1 MVPMPYEALQVLG
14 ASVFNPS
21 GSESFSLK
29 ISASWQDTYISTA
42 AKACGVP
49 RAGSS
54 FRKASHTETV
64 SHGATVRQ
72 HKFLDMKIG
81 P

>member
-49 RAGSS
+49 
-54 FRKASHTETV
+54 
-64 SHGATVRQ
+64 
-72 HKFLDMKIG
+72 
-81 P
+81 

>member
-1 MVPMPYEALQVLG
+1 MVPMPYEAPQALG
-14 ASVFNPS
+14 SSVFNPS

-42 AKACGVP
+42 AKA
-49 RAGSS
+49 SS
-54 FRKASHTETV
+54 FRKASYTETV

-72 HKFLDMKIG
+72 HKFLGMKIG

>member
-1 MVPMPYEALQVLG
+1 MVPMPYEAPQVLG

-49 RAGSS
+49 GAG
-54 FRKASHTETV
+54 FLIPEGFL
-64 SHGATVRQ
+64 HGNGLPWCNGQAA
-72 HKFLDMKIG
+72 
-81 P
+81 